1 MIDQELM
8 DYLKGFV
15 TEQRQARFEEVLD
28 QRTYFLTVVAEDV
41 FQMHNTSAVLRSCDA
56 FGIQRFYAVE
66 DRFESRL
73 DKNIAMGAE
82 KWVDVERYQ
91 SVEECLKAVKDAGYL
106 LVATSPEVPPQFKGE
121 KPLFSL
127 DDFQLTQPTAL
138 LFGTER
144 EGLSQKMLEAADQ
157 YLQIPMLGFTESF
170 NISVA
175 AALILHRLS
184 GEMRKRDL
192 PWPLTEEE
200 KHRLRWAWIKKSIKD
215 VEAIIGRYYKK

>member
-1 MIDQELM
+1 MIIQDLM
-8 DYLKGFV
+8 VYLRGFL

-28 QRTYFLTVVAEDV
+28 KRTYFLTVVAEDV

-82 KWVDVERYQ
+82 KWVDVTRYP
-91 SVEECLKAVKDAGYL
+91 SVKECLIAVKEAGYL
-106 LVATSPEVPPQFKGE
+106 LVATSPEVPSQFAGK
-121 KPLFSL
+121 KPLYSL
-127 DDFQLTQPTAL
+127 DDFPLNQPTAL

-144 EGLSQKMLEAADQ
+144 EGLSPEMLEEADQ
-157 YLQIPMLGFTESF
+157 YLQIPMHGFTESF

-175 AALILHRLS
+175 AALILQHLS
-184 GEMRKRDL
+184 NKMRKSDL

-200 KHRLRWAWIKKSIKD
+200 KNQLRWAWTKKSIKD
-215 VEAIIGRYYKK
+215 VEAIIGRYHKK

>member
-1 MIDQELM
+1 MIDQDLM
-8 DYLKGFV
+8 NYLRGFV
-15 TEQRQARFEEVLD
+15 TEQRQARFEKVLAN
-28 QRTYFLTVVAEDV
+28 RTYFLTVVAEDV

-56 FGIQRFYAVE
+56 FGIQRFYAIE

-82 KWVDVERYQ
+82 KWVDVERFQ
-91 SVEECLKAVKDAGYL
+91 SVQECLKVVKEAGYL
-106 LVATSPEVPPQFKGE
+106 LVATSPEVPPEYAGK
-121 KPLFSL
+121 KPLYHL
-127 DDFQLTQPTAL
+127 DDFPLKQPTAL

-144 EGLSQKMLEAADQ
+144 EGLSPEMLKMADQ
-157 YLQIPMLGFTESF
+157 YLQIPMQGFTESF

-184 GEMRKRDL
+184 GEMRKSEL
-192 PWPLTEEE
+192 PWPLTEEQ
-200 KHRLRWAWIKKSIKD
+200 KNQVRWAWTKKSIKD